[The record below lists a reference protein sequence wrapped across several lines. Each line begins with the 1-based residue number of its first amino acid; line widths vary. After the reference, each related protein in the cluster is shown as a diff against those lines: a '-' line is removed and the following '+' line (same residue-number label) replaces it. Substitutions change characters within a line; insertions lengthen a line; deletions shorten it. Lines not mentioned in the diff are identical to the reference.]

1 VTDAIQQTEHRIGPD
16 KQRRQAIF
24 ALFQAAVVMN
34 ELAVAAFHQCTELGA
49 LRRSIFRSFSSM
61 SASRRLSTWMISFF
75 SANTPLSILLL
86 RFQLLFQLRE
96 VTPKLD
102 RLLHIDTDG
111 CTSQMGEHVHL
122 AEGMEQQL
130 FRSAR
135 MGR

>member
-1 VTDAIQQTEHRIGPD
+1 MHPRVNIAGLLNWGSSC
-16 KQRRQAIF
+16 K
-24 ALFQAAVVMN
+24 
-34 ELAVAAFHQCTELGA
+34 G
-49 LRRSIFRSFSSM
+49 FS
-61 SASRRLSTWMISFF
+61 
-75 SANTPLSILLL
+75 LSILLL
-86 RFQLLFQLRE
+86 RFQLLFQLRK